1 MEEQFTKR
9 PQNWCHSCG
18 YSWYPRGKDRSL
30 NCPKCGDEDV
40 EVELQDLSN
49 FEDHW
54 DGMTLFTAFVVVP
67 FLSFFGTLYLVYL
80 AATGIASLGAQ

>member
-1 MEEQFTKR
+1 M
-9 PQNWCHSCG
+9 
-18 YSWYPRGKDRSL
+18 
-30 NCPKCGDEDV
+30 